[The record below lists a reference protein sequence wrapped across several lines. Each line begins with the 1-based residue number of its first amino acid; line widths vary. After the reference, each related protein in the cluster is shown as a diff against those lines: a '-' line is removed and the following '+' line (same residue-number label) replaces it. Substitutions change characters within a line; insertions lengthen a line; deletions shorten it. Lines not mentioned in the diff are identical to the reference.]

1 MSHIPHP
8 QQMYLQKNGM
18 QRALSADSFSNSH
31 PISSEA
37 NNPASIAEMF
47 DAISYRKVCF
57 SWYFRFSQL
66 FIRFVFDGSTDSP
79 NSA

>member
-1 MSHIPHP
+1 MSDLQQIYLTISHL

-37 NNPASIAEMF
+37 DTVESIAEMF
-47 DAISYRKVCF
+47 DAISYRKV
-57 SWYFRFSQL
+57 SEYF
-66 FIRFVFDGSTDSP
+66 V
-79 NSA
+79 